1 MVQGVFTYL
10 LEGLGAEGVQFEEL
24 ISLDADSLRALK
36 YSSGMVKITMLT
48 DP

>member
-24 ISLDADSLRALK
+24 ISLDAESLQALR
-36 YSSGMVKITMLT
+36 YFHARQETASIN
-48 DP
+48 